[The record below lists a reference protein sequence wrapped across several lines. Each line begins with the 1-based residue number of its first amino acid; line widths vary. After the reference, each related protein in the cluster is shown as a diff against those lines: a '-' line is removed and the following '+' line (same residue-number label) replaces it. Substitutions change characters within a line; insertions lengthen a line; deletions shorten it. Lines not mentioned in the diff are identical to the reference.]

1 MASLSLVYTGGQMP
15 RKRYTKK
22 RMCRNVILLAHLHFS
37 WSISEEFQGKLGE
50 VRFAE
55 RFVSWVNSAV
65 YFGRLDTLNLQC
77 NLVLQSRECLQL
89 ILSISHCVYS
99 RRWPGST
106 EFSATG
112 THGPWKGF
120 WRGKQ
125 RSVHWQLL
133 SSTVGWSSR
142 QRCPVTAMVHLST
155 IEIRDDGRAS
165 WRDQKKIE
173 WFFFHVLLGHNR
185 NRMGTS
191 TCCKAQ
197 SWLLSACTTEIHTV
211 GPKKDKRMC
220 VPGSSDP
227 WCLFSLRLQ
236 LTTLIWRLD
245 VTTVTKE
252 SEPGEIFPE
261 RQKTWSGWTP
271 TSPSSSAP
279 RQKTMVDHVLFV
291 TLC

>member
-1 MASLSLVYTGGQMP
+1 MASPSLVHIGGQMP

-22 RMCRNVILLAHLHFS
+22 QMCWNVILLGHLHFS

-50 VRFAE
+50 VRFTE

-77 NLVLQSRECLQL
+77 NLVLQSRGCLQL

-125 RSVHWQLL
+125 RSMHCQLL

-173 WFFFHVLLGHNR
+173 WFFFPCPLG
-185 NRMGTS
+185 
-191 TCCKAQ
+191 
-197 SWLLSACTTEIHTV
+197 
-211 GPKKDKRMC
+211 P
-220 VPGSSDP
+220 
-227 WCLFSLRLQ
+227 
-236 LTTLIWRLD
+236 
-245 VTTVTKE
+245 
-252 SEPGEIFPE
+252 
-261 RQKTWSGWTP
+261 
-271 TSPSSSAP
+271 
-279 RQKTMVDHVLFV
+279 
-291 TLC
+291 